1 MTSSIP
7 VLLYHS
13 VADTP
18 APGDAWGAVSRAEFR
33 AHVEAI
39 RDSGRVPLC
48 ITALAEALRG
58 ERDRRV
64 RAAVIDAGYRSAAA
78 VKNAVSHPYDDPFAI
93 ARWTVTGGASA
104 ARLAEVLEG
113 EGVPRARERER
124 IRTRAYR
131 SVRRRRRR
139 L

>member
-13 VADTP
+13 VADTL

-39 RDSGRVPLC
+39 RDSGRLPLC

-58 ERDRRV
+58 ERELPERPMGITFDDGV
-64 RAAVIDAGYRSAAA
+64 ADTYTAVETLSRYGLPA
-78 VKNAVSHPYDDPFAI
+78 
-93 ARWTVTGGASA
+93 TVYVTTGEIGAPNRLSP
-104 ARLAEVLEG
+104 ARLADLAGQVA
-113 EGVPRARERER
+113 V
-124 IRTRAYR
+124 
-131 SVRRRRRR
+131 
-139 L
+139 